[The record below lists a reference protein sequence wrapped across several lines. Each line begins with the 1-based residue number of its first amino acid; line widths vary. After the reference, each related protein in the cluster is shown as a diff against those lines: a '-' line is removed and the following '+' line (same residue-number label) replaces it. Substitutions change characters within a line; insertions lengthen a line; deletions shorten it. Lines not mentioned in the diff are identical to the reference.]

1 MKTKQEN
8 RLQQAYKG
16 YESLK
21 LSPLL
26 RVTTFEGEIA
36 VPEKYMKKK
45 KRNRINQQK
54 KKKKKFSNLH

>member
-45 KRNRINQQK
+45 EAK
-54 KKKKKFSNLH
+54 SH